1 MMRNPLLATRLFNTP
16 LLAHP
21 GKAAAVAELF
31 LGDGADL
38 PMVVVRHQPR
48 MGIDGDLIHG
58 AFDQADR
65 EPFAVVDGVA
75 VIKVEGSLV
84 NNGGYLGAQSGVT
97 SYQGVQAQ
105 VQRARTSA
113 RVRAV
118 VLEIDSFGGEV
129 QGVFET
135 AAMVS
140 ELAAAKP
147 TLAICAANA
156 CSAAYLVA
164 SQARRITAP
173 QDGMVGSIGAV
184 TMHVDQSRRLDRE
197 GLTVTFIH
205 AGARKVEG
213 NGAEPIPE
221 QVRLAWQA
229 SLDAIRSRF
238 ADMVCRGRTGLTRDA
253 VLATEA
259 GCFDGPE
266 ALRLGLIDVVAEPS
280 AAFAAFRAAVN
291 GA

>member
-1 MMRNPLLATRLFNTP
+1 MRNPMLATRLFNTP

-21 GKAAAVAELF
+21 GKAAAVAEVF

-38 PMVVVRHQPR
+38 PVTMIRHQPH
-48 MGIDGDLIHG
+48 MGIDGDLIHN
-58 AFDQADR
+58 ALDRTDR

-84 NNGGYLGAQSGVT
+84 NNGGYLGADSGVT

-105 VQRARTSA
+105 VQRARTAA

-135 AAMVS
+135 AGMVAG
-140 ELAAAKP
+140 LTATKP

-156 CSAAYLVA
+156 CSAAYLIA

-173 QDGMVGSIGAV
+173 QDGLVGSIGAV
-184 TMHVDQSRRLDRE
+184 TMHIDQSRRLDRE

-205 AGARKVEG
+205 AGTRKIEG
-213 NGAEPIPE
+213 NGVEPIPKNV
-221 QVRLAWQA
+221 QAQWQA
-229 SLDAIRSRF
+229 GLDDIRSRF
-238 ADMVCRGRTGLTRDA
+238 ADMVSRGRAGVTREA
-253 VLATEA
+253 AMATEA
-259 GCFDGPE
+259 GCFHGTE
-266 ALRLGLIDVVAEPS
+266 AVRLGLIDVVAEPS